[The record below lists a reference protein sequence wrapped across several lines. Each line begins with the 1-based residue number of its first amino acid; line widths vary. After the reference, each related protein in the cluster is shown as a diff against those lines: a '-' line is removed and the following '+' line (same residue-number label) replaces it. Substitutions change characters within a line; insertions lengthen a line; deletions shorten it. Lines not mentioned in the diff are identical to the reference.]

1 MPTLLNAVLLFMR
14 VGFSLLMMTHGL
26 PKLQRALS
34 DNPSFA
40 DPIGIGE
47 LPSLYLTIF
56 AELVAPVFVIF
67 GFKTRLFAATTT
79 FTMAVAAFI
88 AHGADP
94 LAKKE
99 MALLYLIGF
108 LSITLLGA
116 GRYAI
121 DGIRKG

>member
-1 MPTLLNAVLLFMR
+1 MSTLLNAVLLFMR
-14 VGFSLLMMTHGL
+14 VGFSLLMMTHGW
-26 PKLQRALS
+26 PKFQRVLS
-34 DNPSFA
+34 GDTAFS
-40 DPIGIGE
+40 DPLGFGE
-47 LPSLYLTIF
+47 IPSLYLTIF

-67 GFKTRLFAATTT
+67 GFKTRFFAAPIA
-79 FTMAVAAFI
+79 FTMAVAAFLV
-88 AHGADP
+88 HGADP

-121 DGIRKG
+121 DGVTKG